1 MTELQQTVSN
11 WLKAAG
17 AAANVDLGLDE
28 DGHCNVVYAE
38 NLQCMV
44 EVPEYGELFFF
55 YTPLIQLPDDPKA
68 RCAILERA
76 LEFNMFSIAT
86 GGSTVSFD
94 GRSDQVMLTFAQQ
107 VALVDEEFFKAA
119 LGDFLDLAIDLR
131 AKVREEPGAEG
142 ADAGAQETGAV
153 PFMLRV

>member
-1 MTELQQTVSN
+1 MTELQETVSK
-11 WLKAAG
+11 WLSAAG
-17 AAANVDLGLDE
+17 AAAGVELGLDE

-44 EVPEYGELFFF
+44 EVPEYGELFFL
-55 YTPLIQLPDDPKA
+55 YTPLMQLPDDPMA
-68 RCAILERA
+68 RCAVLERA
-76 LEFNMFSIAT
+76 LEFNMFSLAT

-94 GRSDQVMLTFAQQ
+94 GRSDQVLLTFAQQ
-107 VALVDEEFFKAA
+107 VASVDEEFFKAA

-131 AKVREEPGAEG
+131 AKLREQPAAEDS
-142 ADAGAQETGAV
+142 AAPQESGAV

>member
-11 WLKAAG
+11 WLRAAG
-17 AAANVDLGLDE
+17 AAANVDLSLDE

-55 YTPLIQLPDDPKA
+55 YTPLIQLPEDPMA
-68 RCAILERA
+68 RCALLERA
-76 LEFNMFSIAT
+76 LEFNLFSLAT

-94 GRSDQVMLTFAQQ
+94 GRSDQVLLTFAQNI
-107 VALVDEEFFKAA
+107 AAVDEEFFKAA

-131 AKVREEPGAEG
+131 AKLREEPAATES
-142 ADAGAQETGAV
+142 AAAPQEIGAV